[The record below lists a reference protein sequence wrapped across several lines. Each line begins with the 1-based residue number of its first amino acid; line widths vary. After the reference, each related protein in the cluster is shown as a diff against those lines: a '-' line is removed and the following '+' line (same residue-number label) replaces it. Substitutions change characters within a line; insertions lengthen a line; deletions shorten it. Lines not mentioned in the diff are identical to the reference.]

1 MAKYYGIS
9 GKKVGKVGNEKYY
22 IDRGQNI
29 VQEKGKYVPVNNTW
43 IKREKFKEYILSL
56 FDLAVPQIYVLDEL
70 PQDIYPYALLF
81 VKNNNINDI
90 YVDKD
95 GKRNKI
101 EVGGQGQQEQFDPV
115 DVVNEL
121 PQNPDPDKLFFV
133 KKSIQQRNST
143 VYEIYTS
150 DNGILTKID
159 IDLSPAVGQ
168 ANVYTNFQ
176 ISELREELN
185 EEIDTKT
192 QPITDITTN
201 SLKNVYNTTLDANK
215 ILAST
220 KDGYVTASP
229 LGFADA
235 YDTING
241 IRTKALK
248 NMYYK
253 YVSGNKVIISDS
265 NGYLQTSAINA
276 LTAQNVINGV
286 DGYSLKNIY
295 NTTLDTDRVIVSDG
309 DGYLK
314 ASGTTYNTLDVTL
327 SGIRTKALKNVYN
340 SYLSA
345 NKNVITDGNGRISYA
360 DMPHLYMH
368 YLLWDRGGTGE
379 VVFVIYNTSSSNP
392 TVVDV
397 HNFLYN
403 LGCDANWK
411 IFPATG
417 VNPNG
422 YHIAGI
428 YASTYSSG
436 GIIDRGFTTV
446 AYNGTTMY
454 ENYYTNYDHGQ
465 VAKTIQIF

>member
-192 QPITDITTN
+192 QPLTDLKTK
-201 SLKNVYNTTLDANK
+201 SLKNVYNTTLSANK
-215 ILAST
+215 LVATDSE
-220 KDGYVTASP
+220 GCLSVT
-229 LGFADA
+229 
-235 YDTING
+235 TIHPDNAKLV
-241 IRTKALK
+241 IDKVPSYALK
-248 NMYYK
+248 
-253 YVSGNKVIISDS
+253 YVYNKTVTGRRLMVSDN
-265 NGYLQTSAINA
+265 NGCIQASSINTS
-276 LTAQNVINGV
+276 TAQNVIDGV

-295 NTTLDTDRVIVSDG
+295 NITLDTDRVIVSDG

-314 ASGTTYNTLDVTL
+314 ASNTTYNTLDVTL
-327 SGIRTKALKNVYN
+327 SGIRTKALANVYN

-360 DMPHLYMH
+360 NMPHLYMH
-368 YLLWDRGGTGE
+368 YVLWDNGGTGE
-379 VVFVIYNTSSSNP
+379 VIFVKYDTTSTNP
-392 TVVDV
+392 TVVDI

-403 LGCDANWK
+403 LGCDTNWK

-454 ENYYTNYDHGQ
+454 ENYYTNYNHGQ
-465 VAKTIQIF
+465 IAKTIQIF

>member
-192 QPITDITTN
+192 QPLTDLKTK
-201 SLKNVYNTTLDANK
+201 SLKNVYNTTLSANK
-215 ILAST
+215 LVATDSE
-220 KDGYVTASP
+220 GCLSVT
-229 LGFADA
+229 
-235 YDTING
+235 TIHPDNAKLV
-241 IRTKALK
+241 IDKVPSYALK
-248 NMYYK
+248 
-253 YVSGNKVIISDS
+253 YVYNKTVTGRRLMVSDN
-265 NGYLQTSAINA
+265 NGCIQASSINTS
-276 LTAQNVINGV
+276 TAQNVIDGV

-295 NTTLDTDRVIVSDG
+295 NITLDTDRVIVSDG

-314 ASGTTYNTLDVTL
+314 ASNTTYNTLDVTL
-327 SGIRTKALKNVYN
+327 SGVRTKALANVYN

-368 YLLWDRGGTGE
+368 YICYDKTGTGE
-379 VVFVIYNTSSSNP
+379 VVFIIYNTTSTSLSIVNI
-392 TVVDV
+392 
-397 HNFLYN
+397 HNYLYS
-403 LGCDANWK
+403 LGCSDQQHLY
-411 IFPATG
+411 PATG
-417 VNPNG
+417 FSPSG
-422 YHIAGI
+422 YPIQGV
-428 YASTYSSG
+428 YATVQSSEG
-436 GIIDRGFTTV
+436 FMDRGFKTV
-446 AYNGTTMY
+446 AYFEGYKY
-454 ENYYTNYDHGQ
+454 ESYYTAYSSSQTDT
-465 VAKTIQIF
+465 VTTIF